1 MNTKKMLLVA
11 TGAMMFV
18 GSVAMPLDVRA
29 ASAAAS
35 AVASAATGEA
45 ASMAAPLVGMPNPMV
60 EYTSYRDMVETLGF
74 SPLIFPRGTGMMATA
89 QYVIGGETA
98 DIRYQSRYGL
108 NGRQQS
114 YTVRTARATDTN
126 TEPASISGLHG
137 YTWETKK
144 LSSSDVKV
152 AKISDSSYAAVW
164 TTGGFV
170 FSAYGQETNYW
181 EFVSTVEDTL
191 VDLTEHYFAGRKKR

>member
-29 ASAAAS
+29 ASAEAS
-35 AVASAATGEA
+35 ASVAGEA
-45 ASMAAPLVGMPNPMV
+45 ASMTAGLVGMPNPMV
-60 EYTSYRDMVETLGF
+60 EYSSYRDMVETLGF
-74 SPLIFPRGTGMMATA
+74 SPLIFPRGTGMMVTA

-137 YTWETKK
+137 YNWETKK
-144 LSSSDVKV
+144 LGSSDVKV

-181 EFVSTVEDTL
+181 EFISAVQDTL
-191 VDLTEHYFAGRKKR
+191 VDLTEHYFAGRKRR

>member
-11 TGAMMFV
+11 AGAMMFV
-18 GSVAMPLDVRA
+18 GSVAMPLDVREA
-29 ASAAAS
+29 SAEASASAA
-35 AVASAATGEA
+35 GEA
-45 ASMAAPLVGMPNPMV
+45 ASMTAGLVGMPNPMV

-74 SPLIFPRGTGMMATA
+74 SPLIFPRGTGLVTTA
-89 QYVIGGETA
+89 QYVVGGETA
-98 DIRYQSRYGL
+98 DIRYQSCYGL

-144 LSSSDVKV
+144 LGNSDVKV

-181 EFVSTVEDTL
+181 EFISAVQDTL
-191 VDLTEHYFAGRKKR
+191 VDLTEHYFAGRKRR

>member
-11 TGAMMFV
+11 TSAAMMF
-18 GSVAMPLDVRA
+18 GSVATATPLDIKE
-29 ASAAAS
+29 AS
-35 AVASAATGEA
+35 AVANDAAVASEA
-45 ASMAAPLVGMPNPMV
+45 TETLVGMPNPMV

-74 SPLIFPRGTGMMATA
+74 SPLIFPRGTGLVTTA

-144 LSSSDVKV
+144 LSATDVQI

-164 TTGGFV
+164 TTGGFI

-181 EFVSTVEDTL
+181 EFISTVQDNL